1 MTTFLKLFCY
11 ICNVNQ
17 KGYGQTLERFVH
29 LFLDALKK
37 RLSIS
42 PSLIKRERE
51 KKKER
56 GRKKKKVPLPKS
68 SVKTGKLRCKTHM
81 GLEKDKE
88 NTSKIRSI
96 YCHTKWTDSYNI
108 GGLASFL
115 SKLWVRKKKLHLRV
129 INLS

>member
-1 MTTFLKLFCY
+1 MTTFLKLFYCY

-17 KGYGQTLERFVH
+17 KVLERFVH

-42 PSLIKRERE
+42 PSLLKKER

-96 YCHTKWTDSYNI
+96 YCHTK
-108 GGLASFL
+108 
-115 SKLWVRKKKLHLRV
+115 
-129 INLS
+129 